1 MLKSACFWSQQ
12 AIELFLKAFLL
23 EKNVFDIR
31 RHRTHNLIYLVRECY
46 KIDKDFEEIL
56 EVGDLKGISSFA
68 IITKYDISFLKMVTE
83 QDARE
88 AIDVAEKVRNF
99 ILRKLNIKNL

>member
-1 MLKSACFWSQQ
+1 M
-12 AIELFLKAFLL
+12 
-23 EKNVFDIR
+23 
-31 RHRTHNLIYLVRECY
+31 VRECY

-68 IITKYDISFLKMVTE
+68 IITRYDISFLKMVTE